1 MWRGGRKT
9 NAFEKI
15 LLAIGITLIII
26 GYAAIHRLFAVER
39 VFSWELLQTTFLW
52 LMMILLLI
60 LAAVNENM
68 KEELKIIILQQH
80 DEIKLLRKDLA
91 GSRRKLI

>member
-15 LLAIGITLIII
+15 LLAIGITLIIM
-26 GYAAIHRLFAVER
+26 GFAAINRLFSVER

-80 DEIKLLRKDLA
+80 DEIKLLRKDLM
-91 GSRRKLI
+91 SKRKLI